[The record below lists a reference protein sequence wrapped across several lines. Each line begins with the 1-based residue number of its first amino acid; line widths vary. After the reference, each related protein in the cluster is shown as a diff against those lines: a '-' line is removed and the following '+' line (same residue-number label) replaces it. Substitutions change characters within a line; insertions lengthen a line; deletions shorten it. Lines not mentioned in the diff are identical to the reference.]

1 MEKVNYQESYSLP
14 LILLQQIRL
23 FFKNTKIV
31 KSASGNADINTKIN
45 AFKWYYF
52 ETTEPRNCLTERSLH
67 NLKGN
72 YEK

>member
-1 MEKVNYQESYSLP
+1 L
-14 LILLQQIRL
+14 
-23 FFKNTKIV
+23 
-31 KSASGNADINTKIN
+31 
-45 AFKWYYF
+45 KWYYF